1 MPPATSSQPAPSQ
14 AARAPGADSNHSTAG
29 DPLAAYADR
38 WHREILRVATVFAI
52 AFASGFVTSLLWHR
66 DRVNRE
72 ADRQAKTFLA
82 EGIRQRILVVDHD
95 RIAEIE
101 RLLADGQPDQP
112 TR

>member
-14 AARAPGADSNHSTAG
+14 AARAPGAGMNHSTAG

-38 WHREILRVATVFAI
+38 WHREILLAAAVFVV
-52 AFASGFVTSLLWHR
+52 AFASGYATSLLWHR

-72 ADRQAKTFLA
+72 ADRQAKAFLSEA
-82 EGIRQRILVVDHD
+82 INQGILVVDHD
-95 RIAEIE
+95 RIAELQ
-101 RLLADGQPDQP
+101 RQCADDHANQP